1 MVVAVTIDRSV
12 MVVVTVGRSVESDGS
27 CRRVPAVLLM
37 ALKCLATS

>member
-12 MVVVTVGRSVESDGS
+12 MAVVTVGRLVESNGS

-37 ALKCLATS
+37 ALKCLATF